1 MKNIYTYKIH
11 ETTQPD
17 KNMNNKNNCHFC
29 GHWVKTASWFVRVH
43 DPPEFDQAL
52 GGVGWEKPVTQW
64 KDGKKRWIFS
74 ILSKLK
80 PSQKT
85 GATTKTFPKTTWI
98 SQTFK
103 TSRCFFHHKRID
115 EATFLT
121 TGDYTQIPLASKT
134 RPGEAT
140 IHWDLMVGC
149 EWRIHNIPKSMYIHG
164 LFPSQN
170 LWDLLF
176 NHIISYHIISY
187 HITSHHIT
195 SYHIM
200 SWWCLLVP
208 SPLHAT
214 LRPPN
219 SNRHRQGSTLLHQRT
234 QRTRWS
240 IRRCK
245 FHHILAMSSQSWH
258 ASSFD
263 KQKMTKTLATT
274 IRDSAKGYSL
284 STIMALLI
292 CIYIYSIYTQ
302 YTFVISYF
310 RLPLPSA
317 NERPSVRRASGG
329 FQVARNSMSMIVT
342 RLATK
347 RGKKKVFPF
356 SFSTICPFTIRSQ
369 LGASDLSRTWNPELQ
384 IIRHKQPNSLNRF
397 DWIWSATMLPGAPA
411 QSCKHL

>member
-1 MKNIYTYKIH
+1 M
-11 ETTQPD
+11 
-17 KNMNNKNNCHFC
+17 
-29 GHWVKTASWFVRVH
+29 GFVV
-43 DPPEFDQAL
+43 Q
-52 GGVGWEKPVTQW
+52 
-64 KDGKKRWIFS
+64 
-74 ILSKLK
+74 
-80 PSQKT
+80 
-85 GATTKTFPKTTWI
+85 
-98 SQTFK
+98 
-103 TSRCFFHHKRID
+103 
-115 EATFLT
+115 
-121 TGDYTQIPLASKT
+121 
-134 RPGEAT
+134 
-140 IHWDLMVGC
+140 
-149 EWRIHNIPKSMYIHG
+149 
-164 LFPSQN
+164 
-170 LWDLLF
+170 
-176 NHIISYHIISY
+176 SYHIISY

-200 SWWCLLVP
+200 SWWCLLVA

-292 CIYIYSIYTQ
+292 CIYIYIQYIYTI
-302 YTFVISYF
+302 YIWISYF

-329 FQVARNSMSMIVT
+329 FQVARNSKSMIVT

-347 RGKKKVFPF
+347 RGKKKSFP
-356 SFSTICPFTIRSQ
+356 ILLLDNLPLHNQIAIGRKWSQ
-369 LGASDLSRTWNPELQ
+369 SHLKSRTTNNQTQTAE
-384 IIRHKQPNSLNRF
+384 QPKP
-397 DWIWSATMLPGAPA
+397 IWLDLKCYNVTRSTCTIL
-411 QSCKHL
+411 